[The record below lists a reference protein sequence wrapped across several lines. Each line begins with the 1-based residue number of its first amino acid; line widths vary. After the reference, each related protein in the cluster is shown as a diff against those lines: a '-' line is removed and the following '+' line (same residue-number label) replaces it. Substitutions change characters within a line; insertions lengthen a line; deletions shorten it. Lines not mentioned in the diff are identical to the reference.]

1 MENIL
6 VPIAGIIGVFIGFPA
21 ILFSFISGLQKR
33 KTEIRKLEYETRKL
47 ELEIEKQNNQ
57 LKLLDAENKKY
68 DKIIYG
74 DSER

>member
-1 MENIL
+1 MK
-6 VPIAGIIGVFIGFPA
+6 
-21 ILFSFISGLQKR
+21 FISGIQKR

-57 LKLLDAENKKY
+57 IKLLEAENQKY

-74 DSER
+74 A

>member
-1 MENIL
+1 MQNII
-6 VPIAGIIGVFIGFPA
+6 PIVAIISVFIGFPA
-21 ILFSFISGLQKR
+21 ILFSFISGIQKR

-57 LKLLDAENKKY
+57 IKLLEAENQKY

-74 DSER
+74 A